1 VELYH
6 LAPPSLTLTGS
17 RSCTYFLTGPNV
29 TKNCGACHETYRIKK
44 S

>member
-17 RSCTYFLTGPNV
+17 RSCTYFLTGP
-29 TKNCGACHETYRIKK
+29 K
-44 S
+44 SRAEKELSGINGL